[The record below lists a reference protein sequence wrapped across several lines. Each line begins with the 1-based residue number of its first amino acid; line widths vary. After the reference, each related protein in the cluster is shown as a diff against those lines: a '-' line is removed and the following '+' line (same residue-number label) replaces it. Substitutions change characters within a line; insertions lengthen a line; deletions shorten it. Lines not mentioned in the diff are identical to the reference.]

1 VGKKYNKKRRIKK
14 MGIFKRV
21 TTITKAEIN
30 GLLDGLEDPIA
41 MLNEYS
47 RELEQEI
54 LKGQKALSQQY
65 LVEKKQAALLLE
77 TEQLIEKRTRQA
89 KLAIEQEEDTIA
101 KLAVQEKLLHEKQ
114 CDLYQQQFDAIKEQ
128 TQILVEKL
136 NQLKETYNELQHK
149 KILLASRANVAQ
161 SIKQIQKATVSFQTD
176 NIARGVARAEER
188 IMLMEAQVQA
198 DSQFSSPLAQH
209 DAAFQNYIREEEL
222 EQELEK
228 LKREKVTL

>member
-1 VGKKYNKKRRIKK
+1 

-21 TTITKAEIN
+21 KTITKAEIN
-30 GLLDGLEDPIA
+30 GLLDGMEDPIA

-77 TEQLIEKRTRQA
+77 TEELITKRTRQVR
-89 KLAIEQEEDTIA
+89 LAIEQEEDTIA

-114 CDLYQQQFDAIKEQ
+114 INLYQQQFEAIKEQ
-128 TQILVEKL
+128 TQILIEKL

-161 SIKQIQKATVSFQTD
+161 SIKQIQKATVTFQTD

-198 DSQFSSPLAQH
+198 GSQFSSPLAQH